1 MMNPEILQ
9 KVEQALSE
17 VRPFLQTDGGDVS
30 LVEIS
35 DDLTVKIRLHGTC
48 VGCNVNQITLK
59 AGVETTIKK
68 YVPDVKEVIQVA

>member
-1 MMNPEILQ
+1 MDPDILD
-9 KVEQALSE
+9 KVEKALAE

-35 DDLTVKIRLHGTC
+35 EDLTVKIRLHGTC

-59 AGVETTIKK
+59 AGVETSIKK
-68 YVPDVKEVIQVA
+68 YVPDIKEVIQVA

>member
-1 MMNPEILQ
+1 MNPEILQ
-9 KVEQALSE
+9 KIEQALSE

-35 DDLTVKIRLHGTC
+35 EDMIVKIRLHGTC

>member
-1 MMNPEILQ
+1 MDPGILD
-9 KVEQALSE
+9 KVEKALAE

-59 AGVETTIKK
+59 AGVETSIKK
-68 YVPDVKEVIQVA
+68 YVPDIKEVIQVA

>member
-1 MMNPEILQ
+1 MNPEILQ

>member
-1 MMNPEILQ
+1 MDPNILD
-9 KVEQALSE
+9 KVEKALAE

-35 DDLTVKIRLHGTC
+35 EDLTVKIRLHGTC

-59 AGVETTIKK
+59 AGVETSIKK
-68 YVPDVKEVIQVA
+68 YVPDIKEVIQVA